1 MDVLPSQRATGM
13 GVHSRVFKYHQVSYC
28 SGVSSDPPF
37 QERKQSI
44 WHLQLPQ
51 LDTIQRY
58 ECKAGSTPVF
68 ENAIESINLE
78 ASQS

>member
-44 WHLQLPQ
+44 WCVEEQVLRIRRRRVQPHGGTDLIPSVS
-51 LDTIQRY
+51 DRR
-58 ECKAGSTPVF
+58 V
-68 ENAIESINLE
+68 
-78 ASQS
+78 